1 LNKRKKALLSQ
12 GNFFGINLYKFDFKD
27 LYSSNNGSYD
37 LNFKNN
43 SEDTFFIFINL
54 ILIYQIA
61 LIGLAGC
68 YPAQPAKQSSI
79 NRLMWTINISFQG
92 RHNEKTGI
100 NRRLLSG
107 LWSWK
112 WSTSH
117 RPGDP
122 SHPFRFRSPFHT
134 PCTISRTDSYC
145 PGAFW
150 GFSHLARCFEM
161 NGKMR
166 KL

>member
-61 LIGLAGC
+61 LIGWLLPCPTGQAI
-68 YPAQPAKQSSI
+68 I
-79 NRLMWTINISFQG
+79 NQQAHVDHQHIF
-92 RHNEKTGI
+92 
-100 NRRLLSG
+100 
-107 LWSWK
+107 
-112 WSTSH
+112 
-117 RPGDP
+117 
-122 SHPFRFRSPFHT
+122 
-134 PCTISRTDSYC
+134 SRQT
-145 PGAFW
+145 
-150 GFSHLARCFEM
+150 
-161 NGKMR
+161 
-166 KL
+166 